1 MNSAIVWAVLI
12 VVFLA
17 LEAATYQMISTWFA
31 VGSAVAAV
39 LAVMEINITWQI
51 VVFIIVS
58 AICFGTLRPISLK
71 FLKGLD
77 SKTNADSLVGEVML
91 VTEEIDNIRSTGG
104 GKLRGVEWS
113 IRSVD
118 GETIPA
124 GEKVKVCK
132 IEGVKLIVSR
142 CEGR

>member
-1 MNSAIVWAVLI
+1 MNSAIVWAVFM

-17 LEAATYQMISTWFA
+17 LEASTYQMISTWFA

-39 LAVMEINITWQI
+39 LAAMGIGITWQI

-58 AICFGTLRPISLK
+58 AICLGAMRPIALK
-71 FLKGLD
+71 CLKKSDL
-77 SKTNADSLVGEVML
+77 KTNADSLVGEAML
-91 VTEEIDNIRSTGG
+91 VTEEIDNIRSTGS

-113 IRSVD
+113 IRSLNGD
-118 GETIPA
+118 TIPA
-124 GEKVKVCK
+124 GEKVKVEK